1 MKNTGT
7 ELNTRV
13 MRLVHKLKKYKKR
26 GEKRNNQEKNQ
37 KTPTVSLLFSE
48 GPVWCDG
55 LCRDS
60 LLCPLPFSKPRMLT
74 GRPRLVAF
82 ALLMAKRPLELCAST
97 LASNCSIP
105 ATDQED
111 FPLSKGR
118 RTWENI
124 LWLQVLK
131 RFHWKGSPSKKKE
144 KLQLLWDFFFH

>member
-13 MRLVHKLKKYKKR
+13 MRLVHKLKKYKK
-26 GEKRNNQEKNQ
+26 KIKKQNKTKKKNQ
-37 KTPTVSLLFSE
+37 QFHSYFQKVL
-48 GPVWCDG
+48 CDVMD
-55 LCRDS
+55 CADS
-60 LLCPLPFSKPRMLT
+60 LLCPLPLSKPRTLT
-74 GRPRLVAF
+74 GRPRFVAF

-105 ATDQED
+105 VIDQED

-118 RTWENI
+118 RTWDNI

-131 RFHWKGSPSKKKE
+131 GFHWKGSPSKKRKTAVAVG
-144 KLQLLWDFFFH
+144 FFFY